1 MTTLAIGFAN
11 KFYTLWNITEETK
24 PLGNGRSY
32 MVTHYTFIKNI
43 SFDKETALA
52 KYPEAILNENL
63 RGKTTSWNTTK
74 EVWDNVDTFRFGK
87 YNGQKINEVNDLGYT
102 QWYWDQVTGEHK
114 QYISEYLKEHGY
126 EIRCQIIELTEGKKI
141 ANQYLMS
148 PEALENERKDAAEFI
163 MLVEKCKNG
172 EPFEVVPTK
181 NLDDEGEF
189 YDGNI
194 TYKFENFKVM
204 YYNGY
209 PYGLPVDAKGKSK
222 RIKNKN
228 LKITKYTYDVD
239 NNHNVITIICKDFEI
254 SK

>member
-32 MVTHYTFIKNI
+32 MITHYTFIKNI

-52 KYPEAILNENL
+52 KYPEAILDENL
-63 RGKTTSWNTTK
+63 RGKTTSWNTTE

-102 QWYWDQVTGEHK
+102 EWYWDQVTGEHK
-114 QYISEYLKEHGY
+114 QYISEYFKENGY
-126 EIRCQIIELTEGKKI
+126 EIRCWISELDNGQKV
-141 ANQYLMS
+141 AHQYLVS
-148 PEALENERKDAAEFI
+148 PEALENERKDKAELNI
-163 MLVEKCKNG
+163 LVEKCKNG
-172 EPFEVVPTK
+172 EVFEVVPTK

-189 YDGNI
+189 RDGNI
-194 TYKFENFKVM
+194 IYKFENFKVM

-228 LKITKYTYDVD
+228 LKITKYTYTVD
-239 NNHNVITIICKDFEI
+239 NNYNDLTIICKDFEI